1 MSKILTHW
9 ENLFRKH
16 NTDCL
21 LKKRKKWGGGSRIKQ
36 EKQKRKKK
44 TEYGRKKRK
53 GGGGGAGGMGVDE
66 EVTESQ
72 SLNVKDVSRVYC
84 WLRASRDQAGLTLR

>member
-1 MSKILTHW
+1 
-9 ENLFRKH
+9 
-16 NTDCL
+16 
-21 LKKRKKWGGGSRIKQ
+21 
-36 EKQKRKKK
+36 
-44 TEYGRKKRK
+44 
-53 GGGGGAGGMGVDE
+53 MGVDE

>member
-21 LKKRKKWGGGSRIKQ
+21 LKKRKKW
-36 EKQKRKKK
+36 
-44 TEYGRKKRK
+44 
-53 GGGGGAGGMGVDE
+53 GGGAGGMGVDE